1 MNYVDLDPALQPLI
15 ESYLESADREL
26 LAPVLTALGADAAQ
40 RLAPLAD
47 VADKNPPRLE
57 QFNREGDRVD
67 TIDYHHSYQ
76 ELQKAAYEEY
86 GLSALSHRGLHG
98 WDDVPPHLV
107 KYILSYVFV
116 QAEFGLACPV
126 SMTDAAARTL
136 RKFGDGEQ
144 IAEAIDR
151 LISTDSD
158 HRFTGAMFMTEIH
171 AGTDIAQTST
181 VAERDG
187 ENWALSGRKWFAS
200 NPDADIILTLAR
212 FPGGD
217 DTTRGVGLF
226 MLPKHRPDGTKN
238 SYVID
243 RLKDKLGTRSMP
255 SGEVTLNGA
264 YAVQVGAL
272 ERGFRQ
278 MAEMVNTSRLSNA
291 MRATALMR
299 RSINEALAHARQ
311 RVVFGKALIEA
322 PLMRMTLLPLQA
334 EAEAALG
341 LVFYAGDMLQKADA
355 GDASAAAQIRVLT
368 PLAKHYIC
376 KRARFV
382 TGEAMEVR
390 GGRGYIEEFPDARLV
405 RDSHLGSIWEGSSNV
420 IALDVLRCIRKQN
433 THQLLAETMTQKLN
447 TITLA
452 EAGPET
458 RELLTR
464 WTAIVDRG
472 DVILSAE
479 PDAAEALIGG
489 YADDLAQLI
498 MAALLLEQADAEV
511 SRDDNFRKLLVA
523 RTFIGSNI
531 TADENAVVDTL
542 SHFENIVDGQAVPR
556 NAVST
561 GVVPTPAPVA

>member
-1 MNYVDLDPALQPLI
+1 MNYVDLDPALRPLI
-15 ESYLESADREL
+15 ESYLDPSDTAL
-26 LAPVLTALGADAAQ
+26 LEPVLSALGADAAD

-47 VADKNPPRLE
+47 IADKNPPTLA
-57 QFNREGDRVD
+57 QFDREGDRVD
-67 TIDYHHSYQ
+67 VIDYHHSYQ
-76 ELQKAAYEEY
+76 QLQKAAYEEY

-98 WDDVPPHLV
+98 WDGVPPHLV

-136 RKFGDGEQ
+136 RKFGTGDQ

-151 LISTDSD
+151 LISTDPD
-158 HRFTGAMFMTEIH
+158 HRFTGAMFMTEIQ

-181 VAERDG
+181 VAEPDG
-187 ENWALSGRKWFAS
+187 ENWKLSGRKWFAS

-226 MLPKHRPDGTKN
+226 MLPKRRPDGTKN

-264 YAVQVGAL
+264 YAVQVGEL

-291 MRATALMR
+291 MRSTALMR
-299 RSINEALAHARQ
+299 RSINEALAHART
-311 RVVFGKALIEA
+311 RVVFGRPLAEA

-341 LVFYAGDMLQKADA
+341 LVFFSGDMLQRGDA
-355 GDASAAAQIRVLT
+355 GDKDAEAQIRVLT
-368 PLAKHYIC
+368 PLAKHYVC

-390 GGRGYIEEFPDARLV
+390 GGRGYIEEWPDARLV

-420 IALDVLRCIRKQN
+420 IALDVLRCMRKQA
-433 THQLLAETMTQKLN
+433 THHLLAATMTGKLKSL
-447 TITLA
+447 TLS
-452 EAGPET
+452 EAGAEI
-458 RELLTR
+458 RELDER

-472 DVILSAE
+472 DAILAAE
-479 PDAAEALIGG
+479 RDEAEALIGG
-489 YADDLAQLI
+489 YADELAQLI
-498 MAALLLEQADAEV
+498 MATLLLEQAEAEAIGDG
-511 SRDDNFRKLLVA
+511 SFRKLLVA
-523 RTFIGSNI
+523 RAFIAGNI
-531 TADENAVVDTL
+531 VGDETSLARL
-542 SHFENIVDGQAVPR
+542 LPHFDEIVDGA
-556 NAVST
+556 AVSRD
-561 GVVPTPAPVA
+561 VVVSSTPEPVA

>member
-15 ESYLESADREL
+15 ESYLEPADRDR
-26 LAPVLTALGADAAQ
+26 LAPVLAALGADAAE

-47 VADKNPPRLE
+47 VADKNPPTLA
-57 QFNREGDRVD
+57 QFDREGDRVD
-67 TIDYHHSYQ
+67 AIDYHASYQ

-98 WDDVPPHLV
+98 WDDLPPHLV

-136 RKFGDGEQ
+136 RKFGEGQQ
-144 IAEAIDR
+144 ITEAIDR
-151 LISTDSD
+151 LISTDPD

-187 ENWALSGRKWFAS
+187 ENWKLSGRKWFAS

-226 MLPKHRPDGTKN
+226 MLPKRRPDGSKN

-255 SGEVTLNGA
+255 SGEVTLDGA
-264 YAVQVGAL
+264 YAVQVGKL
-272 ERGFRQ
+272 DRGFRQ

-299 RSINEALAHARQ
+299 RSINEALAHART
-311 RVVFGKALIEA
+311 RVVFGKPLIKA

-341 LVFYAGDMLQKADA
+341 LVFYCGDMLQRGDA
-355 GDASAAAQIRVLT
+355 GDESAAAQIRVLT

-382 TGEAMEVR
+382 TGEAMEIR
-390 GGRGYIEEFPDARLV
+390 GGRGYIEEWPDARLV

-420 IALDVLRCIRKQN
+420 IALDVLRCMRKQD
-433 THQLLAETMTQKLN
+433 THRLLAKTMEEKL
-447 TITLA
+447 TPITLA
-452 EAGPET
+452 EAGPEV

-472 DVILSAE
+472 DVILGAE
-479 PDAAEALIGG
+479 PDVAEALIGG

-498 MAALLLEQADAEV
+498 MATLLLEQADAEV
-511 SRDDNFRKLLVA
+511 TRDTNFRKLLVA
-523 RTFIGSNI
+523 KAFIGGNI
-531 TADENAVVDTL
+531 SADETAVVDTL
-542 SHFENIVDGQAVPR
+542 AHFEDIVDGASVTR
-556 NAVST
+556 EALSSL
-561 GVVPTPAPVA
+561 PAPVA

>member
-15 ESYLESADREL
+15 ESYLEPADRDR
-26 LAPVLTALGADAAQ
+26 LAPVLAALGADAAE

-47 VADKNPPRLE
+47 VADKNPPTLA
-57 QFNREGDRVD
+57 QFDREGDRVD
-67 TIDYHHSYQ
+67 AIDYHASYQ

-98 WDDVPPHLV
+98 WDDLPPHLV

-136 RKFGDGEQ
+136 RKFGEGQQ
-144 IAEAIDR
+144 ITEAIDR
-151 LISTDSD
+151 LISTDPD

-187 ENWALSGRKWFAS
+187 ENWKLSGRKWFAS

-226 MLPKHRPDGTKN
+226 MLPKRRPDGSKN

-255 SGEVTLNGA
+255 SGEVTLDGA
-264 YAVQVGAL
+264 YAVQVGKL
-272 ERGFRQ
+272 DRGFRQ

-299 RSINEALAHARQ
+299 RSINEALAHART
-311 RVVFGKALIEA
+311 RVVFGKPLIEA

-341 LVFYAGDMLQKADA
+341 LVFYCGDMLQRGDA
-355 GDASAAAQIRVLT
+355 GDESAAAQIRVLT

-382 TGEAMEVR
+382 TGEAMEIR
-390 GGRGYIEEFPDARLV
+390 GGRGYIEEWPDARLV

-420 IALDVLRCIRKQN
+420 IALDVLRCMRKQD
-433 THQLLAETMTQKLN
+433 THRLLAKTMEEKLIP
-447 TITLA
+447 ITLA
-452 EAGPET
+452 EAGPEV

-472 DVILSAE
+472 DVILGAE
-479 PDAAEALIGG
+479 SDVAEALIGG

-498 MAALLLEQADAEV
+498 MATLLLEQADAEV
-511 SRDDNFRKLLVA
+511 TRDTNFRKLLVA
-523 RTFIGSNI
+523 KAFIGGNI
-531 TADENAVVDTL
+531 SADETAVVDTL
-542 SHFENIVDGQAVPR
+542 AHFEDIVDGASVTR
-556 NAVST
+556 EALSSL
-561 GVVPTPAPVA
+561 PAPVA

>member
-1 MNYVDLDPALQPLI
+1 MNYVDLDPALRPLI
-15 ESYLESADREL
+15 ESYLDPADRQL
-26 LAPVLTALGADAAQ
+26 LSPVLSALGADAAD

-47 VADKNPPRLE
+47 IADKNPPTLS
-57 QFNREGDRVD
+57 QFDREGDRVD
-67 TIDYHHSYQ
+67 EIHYHHSYQ
-76 ELQKAAYEEY
+76 QLVRAAYEEY

-98 WDDVPPHLV
+98 WVDVPPHLV

-136 RKFGDGEQ
+136 RKFGEGEQ
-144 IAEAIDR
+144 IAEAIER
-151 LISTDSD
+151 LISTDPD
-158 HRFTGAMFMTEIH
+158 RRFTGAMFMTEIQ
-171 AGTDIAQTST
+171 AGTDISQTST
-181 VAERDG
+181 VAEREG

-217 DTTRGVGLF
+217 ESTRGVGLF
-226 MLPKHRPDGTKN
+226 MLPKLRPDGTKN

-255 SGEVTLNGA
+255 SGEVTLDGA
-264 YAVQVGAL
+264 YAVQVGQL

-311 RVVFGKALIEA
+311 RVVFGKPLIEA
-322 PLMRMTLLPLQA
+322 PLMRRTLLPLQA

-341 LVFYAGDMLQKADA
+341 LVFCAGDMLQSADG
-355 GDASAAAQIRVLT
+355 GDADAAAQIRVLT
-368 PLAKHYIC
+368 PLAKNLIC

-382 TGEAMEVR
+382 TGEALEVR
-390 GGRGYIEEFPDARLV
+390 GGRGYIEEWPDARLV

-420 IALDVLRCIRKQN
+420 IALDVLRCMRRQN
-433 THQLLAETMTQKLN
+433 THRLLAQTMTAKLN
-447 TITLA
+447 TVTLA
-452 EAGPET
+452 EAGPEL

-464 WTAIVDRG
+464 WSAIVDRG
-472 DVILSAE
+472 DAILSAE
-479 PDAAEALIGG
+479 AEAAEALIGG

-498 MAALLLEQADAEV
+498 MASLLLEQADSEV
-511 SRDDNFRKLLVA
+511 TRDGNFRKLLVA
-523 RTFIGSNI
+523 RTFIGS
-531 TADENAVVDTL
+531 TLTGDEAVVASFLT
-542 SHFENIVDGQAVPR
+542 HFDDIVDGASMTR
-556 NAVST
+556 DAVST
-561 GVVPTPAPVA
+561 DTASTPAPVA

>member
-1 MNYVDLDPALQPLI
+1 MNYVDLDPALAPLI
-15 ESYLESADREL
+15 ESYLDPADRAL
-26 LAPVLTALGADAAQ
+26 LAPVLSALGTDAAE

-47 VADKNPPRLE
+47 VADKNPPTLA
-57 QFNREGDRVD
+57 QFDREGDRVD
-67 TIDYHHSYQ
+67 AIDYHASYQ

-98 WDDVPPHLV
+98 WDEAPPHLI

-136 RKFGDGEQ
+136 RKFGEGEQ
-144 IAEAIDR
+144 IAEAVER
-151 LISTDSD
+151 LISTDPE
-158 HRFTGAMFMTEIH
+158 HRFTGAMFMTEIQ

-187 ENWALSGRKWFAS
+187 ENWTLSGRKWFAS

-212 FPGGD
+212 FPGGED
-217 DTTRGVGLF
+217 STRGVGLF
-226 MLPKHRPDGTKN
+226 MLPKRRPDGTKN

-299 RSINEALAHARQ
+299 RSINEALAHART
-311 RVVFGKALIEA
+311 RVVFGEPLVKA

-341 LVFYAGDMLQKADA
+341 LVFHSGDMLQRGDA
-355 GDASAAAQIRVLT
+355 GDADAAAQIRVLT

-376 KRARFV
+376 KRVRFV
-382 TGEAMEVR
+382 AGEAMEVR
-390 GGRGYIEEFPDARLV
+390 GGRGYIEEWPDARLV

-420 IALDVLRCIRKQN
+420 IALDVLRCLRKQN
-433 THQLLAETMTQKLN
+433 THRLLAQSMTAKLN
-447 TITLA
+447 DSTLA
-452 EAGPET
+452 EADSEI
-458 RELLTR
+458 RELLSR
-464 WTAIVDRG
+464 WEAIVSRG
-472 DVILSAE
+472 DALLAAQSE
-479 PDAAEALIGG
+479 AEALIGN

-498 MAALLLEQADAEV
+498 MATLLLEQAGGEV
-511 SRDDNFRKLLVA
+511 AREENYRTLLVA
-523 RTFIGSNI
+523 KAFIAGAI
-531 TADENAVVDTL
+531 ARDDTAVARLL
-542 SHFENIVDGQAVPR
+542 SHFEDIVDGV
-556 NAVST
+556 AVSREVAAST
-561 GVVPTPAPVA
+561 TLTPVA

>member
-15 ESYLESADREL
+15 ESYLESADRER
-26 LAPVLTALGADAAQ
+26 LAPVLTALGADAAD

-47 VADKNPPRLE
+47 VADKNPPTLA
-57 QFNREGDRVD
+57 QFDREGDRVD
-67 TIDYHHSYQ
+67 AITYHPSYQ

-136 RKFGDGEQ
+136 RKFGEGEQ
-144 IAEAIDR
+144 ITEAIDR
-151 LISTDSD
+151 LISTDPD
-158 HRFTGAMFMTEIH
+158 HRFTGAMFMTEIQ
-171 AGTDIAQTST
+171 AGTDIAQTGT
-181 VAERDG
+181 EAERDG
-187 ENWALSGRKWFAS
+187 ENWKLSGRKWFAS

-255 SGEVTLNGA
+255 SGEVTLDGA
-264 YAVQVGAL
+264 DAIQVGEL

-299 RSINEALAHARQ
+299 RSINEALAHART
-311 RVVFGKALIEA
+311 RVVFGKTLIEA

-341 LVFYAGDMLQKADA
+341 LVFYCGDMLQRADA
-355 GDASAAAQIRVLT
+355 GDDSAAAQIRVLT

-390 GGRGYIEEFPDARLV
+390 GGRGYIEEWPDARLV

-420 IALDVLRCIRKQN
+420 IALDVLRCMRKQD
-433 THQLLAETMTQKLN
+433 THRLLANTMAEKLN

-452 EAGPET
+452 EAGPEV

-472 DVILSAE
+472 DVILGAKS
-479 PDAAEALIGG
+479 DAAEALIGG

-498 MAALLLEQADAEV
+498 MATLLLEQADAEV
-511 SRDDNFRKLLVA
+511 TRDTNFRKLLVA

-531 TADENAVVDTL
+531 TADEKAVVDTL
-542 SHFENIVDGQAVPR
+542 AHFEDIVEGEAVPR
-556 NAVST
+556 EALSSS
-561 GVVPTPAPVA
+561 PAPVA

>member
-15 ESYLESADREL
+15 ESYLEPADRER
-26 LAPVLTALGADAAQ
+26 LAPVLTALGADAAD

-47 VADKNPPRLE
+47 VADKNPPTLA
-57 QFNREGDRVD
+57 QFDREGDRVD
-67 TIDYHHSYQ
+67 AITYHASYQ

-98 WDDVPPHLV
+98 WDEVPPHLV

-136 RKFGDGEQ
+136 RKFGEGEQ
-144 IAEAIDR
+144 ITEAIDR
-151 LISTDSD
+151 LISTDPD
-158 HRFTGAMFMTEIH
+158 HRFTGAMFMTEIQ

-187 ENWALSGRKWFAS
+187 ESWKLSGRKWFAS

-226 MLPKHRPDGTKN
+226 MLPKHRSDGTKN

-255 SGEVTLNGA
+255 SGEVTLDGA
-264 YAVQVGAL
+264 YAIQVGEL
-272 ERGFRQ
+272 VRGFRQ

-299 RSINEALAHARQ
+299 RSINEALAHART
-311 RVVFGKALIEA
+311 RVVFGKTLIEA

-341 LVFYAGDMLQKADA
+341 LVFYCGDMLQRADA
-355 GDASAAAQIRVLT
+355 GDDSAAAQIRVLT
-368 PLAKHYIC
+368 PLAKHFIC

-390 GGRGYIEEFPDARLV
+390 GGRGYIEEWPDARLV

-420 IALDVLRCIRKQN
+420 IALDVLRCMRKQD
-433 THQLLAETMTQKLN
+433 THRLLANTMTEKLT
-447 TITLA
+447 TITVA
-452 EAGPET
+452 EAGPEI

-472 DVILSAE
+472 DMILSAE
-479 PDAAEALIGG
+479 SDAAEALIGG

-498 MAALLLEQADAEV
+498 MATLLVEQADAEV
-511 SRDDNFRKLLVA
+511 TRDTNFRKLLVA
-523 RTFIGSNI
+523 KTFIGSNI
-531 TADENAVVDTL
+531 TADEGAVVDTL
-542 SHFENIVDGQAVPR
+542 AHFEDIVEGQAVPR
-556 NAVST
+556 EALSSS
-561 GVVPTPAPVA
+561 PAPVA

>member
-1 MNYVDLDPALQPLI
+1 MNYVDLDPALNPLI
-15 ESYLESADREL
+15 KSYLEPADRKR
-26 LAPVLTALGADAAQ
+26 LAPVLTVLGADAAQ

-47 VADKNPPRLE
+47 VADKNPPTLA
-57 QFNREGDRVD
+57 QFDREGDRVD
-67 TIDYHHSYQ
+67 EIDYHASYQ
-76 ELQKAAYEEY
+76 ELQRAAYEEY
-86 GLSALSHRGLHG
+86 GLSALSHRGMHG

-136 RKFGDGEQ
+136 RKFGEGEE

-151 LISTDSD
+151 LISADPD
-158 HRFTGAMFMTEIH
+158 QRFTGAMFMTEIH

-272 ERGFRQ
+272 ERGFLQ

-420 IALDVLRCIRKQN
+420 IALDVLRCMRKQD
-433 THQLLAETMTQKLN
+433 THRLLAQTMSGKLDSL
-447 TITLA
+447 TLA
-452 EAGPET
+452 EAGPEV
-458 RELLTR
+458 RELLDR
-464 WTAIVDRG
+464 WSAIVARG
-472 DVILSAE
+472 DGLLSAE
-479 PDAAEALIGG
+479 KPVAEALIGN
-489 YADDLAQLI
+489 YADELAQLI
-498 MAALLLEQADAEV
+498 MGTLLLEQAEAEATRDEDYRKLLAAKAFIAANIVRDDTTVARLLPHFEDIVDGTRV
-511 SRDDNFRKLLVA
+511 SRDSVA
-523 RTFIGSNI
+523 
-531 TADENAVVDTL
+531 A
-542 SHFENIVDGQAVPR
+542 
-556 NAVST
+556 ST
-561 GVVPTPAPVA
+561 PTPVA

>member
-15 ESYLESADREL
+15 ESYLEPADRDR
-26 LAPVLTALGADAAQ
+26 LAPVLTALGADAAE

-47 VADKNPPRLE
+47 VADKNPPTLA
-57 QFNREGDRVD
+57 QFDREGDRVD
-67 TIDYHHSYQ
+67 AIDYHASYQ

-98 WDDVPPHLV
+98 WDDLPPHLV

-136 RKFGDGEQ
+136 RKFGEGQQ
-144 IAEAIDR
+144 ITEAIDR
-151 LISTDSD
+151 LISTDPD

-187 ENWALSGRKWFAS
+187 ENWKLSGRKWFAS

-226 MLPKHRPDGTKN
+226 MLPKRRPDGSKN

-255 SGEVTLNGA
+255 SGEVTLDGA
-264 YAVQVGAL
+264 YAVQVGKL

-299 RSINEALAHARQ
+299 RSINEALAHART
-311 RVVFGKALIEA
+311 RVVFGKPLIEA

-341 LVFYAGDMLQKADA
+341 LVFYCGDMLQRGDA
-355 GDASAAAQIRVLT
+355 GDESAAAQIRVLT

-382 TGEAMEVR
+382 TGEAMEIR
-390 GGRGYIEEFPDARLV
+390 GGRGYIEEWPDARLV

-420 IALDVLRCIRKQN
+420 IALDVLRCMRKQD
-433 THQLLAETMTQKLN
+433 THRLLAKTMEEKL
-447 TITLA
+447 TPITLA
-452 EAGPET
+452 EAGPEV

-472 DVILSAE
+472 DVILGAE
-479 PDAAEALIGG
+479 PDVAEALIGG

-498 MAALLLEQADAEV
+498 MATLLLEQADAEV
-511 SRDDNFRKLLVA
+511 TRDTNFRKLLVA
-523 RTFIGSNI
+523 KAFIGGNI
-531 TADENAVVDTL
+531 SADETAVVDTL
-542 SHFENIVDGQAVPR
+542 AHFEDIVDGASVTR
-556 NAVST
+556 EALSSL
-561 GVVPTPAPVA
+561 PAPVA